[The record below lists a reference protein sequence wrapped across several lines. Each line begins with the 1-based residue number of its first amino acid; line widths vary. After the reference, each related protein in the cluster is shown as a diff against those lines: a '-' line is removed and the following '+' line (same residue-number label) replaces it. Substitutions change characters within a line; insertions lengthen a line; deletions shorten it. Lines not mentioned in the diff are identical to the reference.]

1 MGVAGRSQPAAT
13 ALTLP
18 VIAVISRIAM
28 KPTIIVCGHGPGI
41 SDAVAR
47 RFGREGFAVALVARN
62 AERLSAAAAALT
74 ADGVTAKAFPCDLGD
89 PSAVAALV
97 SDVRASLGPVSVL
110 HWNAYAGGA
119 GDLTTAPVAELR
131 APLDVAVFGLL
142 AAVQAA
148 LPDLK
153 SAKGSVLVTGGGLGF
168 FDPKV
173 DAMAVQ
179 WGAMGLGVAKAA
191 QHKTVGLLHQK
202 LAADGVYVA
211 DVMVLGMVK
220 GTAFDRGNA
229 TLDPADIAQRFWD
242 LSQRR
247 TEPTVNFP

>member
-1 MGVAGRSQPAAT
+1 
-13 ALTLP
+13 
-18 VIAVISRIAM
+18 M

-62 AERLSAAAAALT
+62 AGRLTTAAAALT
-74 ADGVTAKAFPCDLGD
+74 AEGITAKAFPCDLGD

-131 APLDVAVFGLL
+131 APLDVSVFGLL

-168 FDPKV
+168 YDPKV

-179 WGAMGLGVAKAA
+179 WGAMGLAVAKAA

-211 DVMVLGMVK
+211 DVVVLGMVK
-220 GTAFDRGNA
+220 GTAFDHGNA
-229 TLDPADIAQRFWD
+229 TLEPAAIAERFWD
-242 LSQRR
+242 LHQRR
-247 TEPTVNFP
+247 TDATVNFP